1 MSLPW
6 PAGDFGVA
14 KSQTAQGKLIKNKH
28 GTRLYLRN
36 ANKNRPQAAEKKK
49 TGKTKGDVEEKPI
62 SRQIRKMKA
71 GLAKFQT
78 KAHETFCG
86 HKSEAIRK

>member
-49 TGKTKGDVEEKPI
+49 QEK
-62 SRQIRKMKA
+62 QKETWRKNPYPDK
-71 GLAKFQT
+71 
-78 KAHETFCG
+78 
-86 HKSEAIRK
+86 